1 MRKILEGVGIGVLGA
16 STIIT
21 LYWRFIQSAFN
32 TKIASKVPSE
42 SFAFQ
47 TRRRIMYVAVPA
59 MMLTSGLRQKS

>member
-42 SFAFQ
+42 SFAFCGSKSA
-47 TRRRIMYVAVPA
+47 AVVEFRC
-59 MMLTSGLRQKS
+59 TKCERVS